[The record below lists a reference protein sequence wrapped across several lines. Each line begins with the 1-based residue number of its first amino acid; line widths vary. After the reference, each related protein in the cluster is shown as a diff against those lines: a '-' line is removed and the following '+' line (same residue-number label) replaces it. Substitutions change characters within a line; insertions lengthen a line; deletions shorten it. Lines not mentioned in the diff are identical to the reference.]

1 MCRCSFCLS
10 RRGSYGASNWI
21 HWTGHHGTP
30 HGEESPEG
38 RILPRRP
45 QSEPRARGRARPGG
59 RQGRDLAAR
68 RRRAVRGGADPPG
81 DGSDD
86 HASRP
91 ARVRRV
97 HEARQPDHRGREP
110 HGARRSAHAREEG
123 GARSRAHADRARGRA
138 RRLPVPR
145 SEAAELRRE
154 HVPAGLQDRPP
165 LQGPRAHHGLGA
177 RARRAAA
184 GDGRRPGAVQ
194 RASREGAGRPR
205 PFRRDHPARRPR
217 RRVPVRATVDRAG
230 LDPQGRLPKIQ
241 VRRVRKGDLSKVRDV
256 FEQTFGDFLERQLG
270 TRPRQA
276 FGGAQYVHHRWLMEP
291 WGCFVAE
298 EDNAKIV
305 GAALA
310 VTWGTVG
317 ILGPVAVL
325 TNYQNQTIGQQL
337 IRAAQ
342 EFFEEN
348 KAALQGCVTYP
359 ASPKHLFLFHKFGY
373 KPKALTAVMSRTIDR
388 TPPQAAVTKP
398 SKAALAVRRFSA
410 LEETK
415 KKATLARMHRITNAI
430 CRGMDL
436 SKEVEIVDGLA
447 LGDTL
452 LLERGRDL
460 VGFAIYHTPGVSE
473 APSGALYVK
482 FTAIDPPQR
491 KVEHLTEF
499 IAALE
504 TLGQELGMQRVILPV
519 YSRYWL
525 AYNTLVQ
532 CGYQIDFTMIRMQ
545 RGRQEDYEDP
555 THLVLDDW
563 R

>member
-1 MCRCSFCLS
+1 M
-10 RRGSYGASNWI
+10 
-21 HWTGHHGTP
+21 
-30 HGEESPEG
+30 
-38 RILPRRP
+38 
-45 QSEPRARGRARPGG
+45 
-59 RQGRDLAAR
+59 
-68 RRRAVRGGADPPG
+68 
-81 DGSDD
+81 
-86 HASRP
+86 
-91 ARVRRV
+91 
-97 HEARQPDHRGREP
+97 
-110 HGARRSAHAREEG
+110 
-123 GARSRAHADRARGRA
+123 
-138 RRLPVPR
+138 
-145 SEAAELRRE
+145 
-154 HVPAGLQDRPP
+154 
-165 LQGPRAHHGLGA
+165 
-177 RARRAAA
+177 
-184 GDGRRPGAVQ
+184 
-194 RASREGAGRPR
+194 
-205 PFRRDHPARRPR
+205 
-217 RRVPVRATVDRAG
+217 RATVDRAG

-317 ILGPVAVL
+317 ILGPIAVL

-348 KAALQGCVTYP
+348 KAALHGCVTYP
-359 ASPKHLFLFHKFGY
+359 TSPKHLFLFHKFGY
-373 KPKALTAVMSRTIDR
+373 RPKALTAVMSRAVDR
-388 TPPQAAVTKP
+388 TPPRAAVPKP
-398 SKAALAVRRFSA
+398 GKPALTVRRFSS

-415 KKATLARMHRITNAI
+415 KKATLARMHRVTNAI

-460 VGFAIYHTPGVSE
+460 VGFTIYHTPGVSE

-482 FTAIDPPQR
+482 FLAIDPPQR
-491 KVEHLTEF
+491 KVEYLNEF
-499 IAALE
+499 VAALE

-532 CGYQIDFTMIRMQ
+532 YGYQIDFTMIRMQ

-555 THLVLDDW
+555 THLVFDDW

>member
-1 MCRCSFCLS
+1 M
-10 RRGSYGASNWI
+10 
-21 HWTGHHGTP
+21 
-30 HGEESPEG
+30 
-38 RILPRRP
+38 
-45 QSEPRARGRARPGG
+45 
-59 RQGRDLAAR
+59 
-68 RRRAVRGGADPPG
+68 
-81 DGSDD
+81 
-86 HASRP
+86 
-91 ARVRRV
+91 
-97 HEARQPDHRGREP
+97 
-110 HGARRSAHAREEG
+110 
-123 GARSRAHADRARGRA
+123 
-138 RRLPVPR
+138 
-145 SEAAELRRE
+145 
-154 HVPAGLQDRPP
+154 
-165 LQGPRAHHGLGA
+165 
-177 RARRAAA
+177 
-184 GDGRRPGAVQ
+184 
-194 RASREGAGRPR
+194 
-205 PFRRDHPARRPR
+205 
-217 RRVPVRATVDRAG
+217 RATVDRAG

-298 EDNAKIV
+298 EDGTKIV

-317 ILGPVAVL
+317 ILGPIAVL

-337 IRAAQ
+337 VRAAQ

-460 VGFAIYHTPGVSE
+460 AGFAIYHTPGVSE
-473 APSGALYVK
+473 APAGALYIK
-482 FTAIDPPQR
+482 FLAIDPQQR
-491 KVEHLTEF
+491 RVEF
-499 IAALE
+499 LE
-504 TLGQELGMQRVILPV
+504 QFVAILEELGAESGVQRVILPV
-519 YSRYWL
+519 YLRYWL
-525 AYNTLVQ
+525 AYSTLVK
-532 CGYQIDFTMIRMQ
+532 CGYQIDFTMVRMQ
-545 RGRQEDYEDP
+545 RGKQEDYEDP
-555 THLVLDDW
+555 GHLVLDDW